1 MKRSEINRAVQW
13 ASELMK
19 EYHISLPSYAAWS
32 PAEWKA
38 REAETGLI
46 RKLMLGWDITDFGCG
61 DFDRIG
67 TVLYTL
73 RNGSDT
79 DPGTG
84 VPYCEKYLVLQDG
97 QRLPKHYHV
106 SKTED
111 IINRAGGL
119 LQVFLW
125 NADPETGRELDTDV
139 VVFQDGIRHVYRPG
153 EEILVSPGNS
163 ISLTPYLAHI
173 FGPKP
178 GSGPLICG
186 EVSKVNNDLTDNFF
200 LEPTSR
206 FPEIEEDEPAL
217 HPMCNEYEFVDRLL
231 EKR

>member
-1 MKRSEINRAVQW
+1 MKRSEINSAVRW
-13 ASELMK
+13 AAELMK
-19 EYHISLPSYAAWS
+19 THHISLPEYAGWS
-32 PAEWKA
+32 VAEWKA

-67 TVLYTL
+67 TVLYTM

-79 DPGTG
+79 DPEAG
-84 VPYCEKYLVLQDG
+84 VPYCEKYLVMREG

-125 NADPETGRELDTDV
+125 NADPATGKELDTDIT
-139 VVFQDGIRHVYRPG
+139 VFRDGIRHVYHAG
-153 EEILVSPGNS
+153 EEILITPGNS
-163 ISLTPYLAHI
+163 ITLTPYTAHV
-173 FGPKP
+173 FGAKT
-178 GSGPLICG
+178 GYGPLVCG
-186 EVSKVNNDLTDNFF
+186 EVSKVNNDLTDNYF

-206 FPEIEEDEPAL
+206 FPDIEEDEPAL
-217 HPMCNEYEFVDRLL
+217 HPMCNEYGSLPESGQT
-231 EKR
+231 